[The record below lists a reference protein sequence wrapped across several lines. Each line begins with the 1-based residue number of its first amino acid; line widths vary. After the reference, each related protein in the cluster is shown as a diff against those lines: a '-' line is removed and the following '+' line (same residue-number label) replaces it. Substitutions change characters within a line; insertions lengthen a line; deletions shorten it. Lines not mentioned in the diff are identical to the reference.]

1 MNRFR
6 TALTAAAAVLSLSL
20 AACSG
25 GGTDSNPTNPN
36 GDFAGGIN
44 VVAAVSPEKVN
55 MFADLAGKF
64 KNSDE
69 YKALEQKLGKPVN
82 IAPVAVSSG
91 EANRL
96 LKGGWPVDQTDK
108 PQPVIWSPA
117 STTWTADVAD
127 SKGAAL
133 VPNATSFAST
143 PLVFAMPERMA
154 RQLGWP
160 AKQPSF
166 ADFEKLCGS
175 PEGWSQFGGGAA
187 TWGQFKLGKT
197 NPSTSTS
204 GLNTLLMQSYS
215 VAKKTTGLTAADV
228 AKAKDFNQK
237 FESCAIHYG
246 DTTGNFLKRVYDR
259 DQNGQSLGYVSAIA
273 VEETS
278 VVNYNMGNPQSNVVT
293 SGQQLTPP
301 REKLVAIYPPT
312 GSLVSDNPITVLGTS
327 ASWVTPEQR
336 TAGEAFKKFVMT
348 PAAQAVLGDYG
359 FRPADTNAKPS
370 GKVTTEFGVDP
381 TQPKIVLPKPDV
393 ATTAAAMNQWN
404 EVRKPSS
411 VLLLIDVSGSMG
423 DPAKDGT
430 NNTRMKSAINGA
442 VATLVHFRPTDKL
455 AVWAFSTTLKSPAGN
470 NIAVVRDL
478 KPLGGER
485 ETLASQLQQLTP
497 VQGTPLYDSIDTAFN
512 AMHKEAEAGRINA
525 IVVLTDG
532 EDTNSQIDI
541 DSLKRQLRAPDE
553 SNDPLQVRVFPIIY
567 GEASPDALTDIA
579 VASGGQVFSAKD
591 PKRLALVFQSVMNN
605 F

>member
-1 MNRFR
+1 MNRLR
-6 TALTAAAAVLSLSL
+6 TTFTAAIALLTMSL

-25 GGTDSNPTNPN
+25 SSGDTPTNN
-36 GDFAGGIN
+36 GQGDFNGIN
-44 VVAAVSPEKVN
+44 VIAAVSPEKVN

-64 KNSDE
+64 KNSEE
-69 YKALEQKLGKPVN
+69 YKALEKQLGKPVN

-96 LKGGWPVDQTDK
+96 LKLGWPTDQTDK
-108 PQPVIWSPA
+108 AQPVIWSPA
-117 STTWTADVAD
+117 STVWTADVAD
-127 SKGAAL
+127 SKGVAL

-143 PLVFAMPERMA
+143 PLVYAMPERMA

-160 AKQPSF
+160 GKQPSL
-166 ADFEKLCGS
+166 ADFAKLCAD

-187 TWGQFKLGKT
+187 TWGTFKLGKT
-197 NPSTSTS
+197 NPYTSTS
-204 GLNTLLMQSYS
+204 GLNALLMQSYAAS
-215 VAKKTTGLTAADV
+215 NKKASLTAADV
-228 AKAKDFNQK
+228 AKAKDFNKQ

-246 DTTGNFLKRVYDR
+246 DTTGAFLKRVYDR
-259 DQNGQSLGYVSAIA
+259 DQNGQSMSYVSAIA
-273 VEETS
+273 LEETS
-278 VVNYNMGNPQSNVVT
+278 VINYNLGNPQSNVIDANTKLV
-293 SGQQLTPP
+293 PP

-327 ASWVTPEQR
+327 ASWVTDDQR

-359 FRPADTNAKPS
+359 FRPADTNAKPA
-370 GKVTTEFGVDP
+370 GKVTSEFGADP
-381 TQPKIVLPKPDV
+381 TQPKVILPKPDV

-423 DPAKDGT
+423 DPANDGT
-430 NNTRMKSAINGA
+430 SNTRMKSAIEGA
-442 VATLVHFRPTDKL
+442 IATLGHFRPTDEL
-455 AVWAFSTTLKSPAGN
+455 GVWAFSTTLKSSAGT
-470 NIAVVRDL
+470 NIAVVRDV
-478 KPLGGER
+478 KPLGGDR
-485 ETLASQLQQLTP
+485 EVLANQLRQLSP
-497 VQGTPLYDSIDTAFN
+497 VQGTPLYDSIGTAFN
-512 AMHKEAEAGRINA
+512 AMHARAQAGRINA

-541 DSLKRQLRAPDE
+541 DSLKRQLRVPDE
-553 SNDPLQVRVFPIIY
+553 SNDPLQIRVFPIVY
-567 GEASPDALTDIA
+567 GEASSNALTDIA
-579 VASGGQVFSAKD
+579 VASGGQMFSAKD
-591 PKRLALVFQSVMNN
+591 PKRLNLVFAQVMNN